1 MDHRSS
7 LRGRA
12 LVLGGGGSSANAW
25 LIGVVAGLAAQGVD
39 ISDADLVVGTSA
51 GATTAAQLAFQP
63 ATELYGEVLSQ
74 PPVAPRAAAGPTLD
88 HLARV
93 RSVSAASVDAD
104 DMRRRMGR
112 SALELAE
119 NADGSATER
128 WRSIVAARLPHADWP
143 ERRLLVTAVDAHTG
157 EGLALDRDSG
167 LDLVDAVAASTSGGG
182 AYRVGDR
189 AFIDGGYWRNEN
201 AQLAAGC
208 ERVLVLSPLG
218 GRTLHPLAWRMQLEA
233 QVQDL
238 EAGGSE
244 VATVVPDAAALEAM
258 GDNMMD
264 VARRPAVATAGYAQ
278 GRSLADTLATF
289 WPAA

>member
-1 MDHRSS
+1 MDLSS
-7 LRGRA
+7 SPCGRA

-25 LIGVVAGLAAQGVD
+25 LIGVIAGLAAEGVD
-39 ISDADLVVGTSA
+39 VADADLVVGTSA
-51 GATTAAQLAFQP
+51 GATTAAQLAFRP
-63 ATELYGEVLSQ
+63 AAELYGEVLAQ
-74 PPVAPRAAAGPTLD
+74 PPVPPRAAPGPTLD

-93 RSVSAASVDAD
+93 RSVSAASLDAG

-128 WRSIVAARLPHADWP
+128 WRSIVAARLPRAEWP
-143 ERRLLVTAVDAHTG
+143 ERRLLVTAVDADTG

-182 AYRVGDR
+182 AYRAGDR

-201 AQLAAGC
+201 AHLAAGC
-208 ERVLVLSPLG
+208 GRVLVLSPLG

-244 VATVVPDAAALEAM
+244 VATLVPDSAAIEAM

-264 VARRPAVATAGYAQ
+264 VSRRPAVAAAGYAQ
-278 GRSLADTLATF
+278 GRSLAESLVSF